1 MSKILYMWVQ
11 ESENEFIK
19 GKGFNIGGPYF
30 YKYDVEEKRLTC
42 QGKKGYIEGFW
53 GENISDLCSVVGI
66 NGAGKSTLLFEIM
79 MFILKADNNKRIVV
93 YQIEGKIFY
102 THNLE
107 YEIIVEP
114 KIEKREIK
122 AGEIGEP
129 IFVSNSMEEVFKG
142 SGEVRTGIGRYIL
155 NDASLAIEGEKLI
168 GDFQLENGIWDTD
181 EDVRRNQLH
190 TLADLKEI
198 GRYENL
204 DNLFK
209 VYFLA
214 NASLS
219 KYGMEKWGKVIIR
232 FNYCDFK
239 KRRKFLNKISR
250 DLIRKKEIFFDELKL
265 LFYMEIQFFYGN
277 TIYEGLRELKIEDIY
292 GIREEVK
299 KIALKNDKKVQ
310 DMEDYFV
317 SAANEII
324 DFHAILSKGVQG
336 KDNIGSYFQIEF
348 SECKK
353 ILKQI
358 FTAVQEKKPSFLLRY
373 FSFELEK
380 RASGEDALIKLYS
393 RIYWVFS
400 SKSCRKNNILFIDE
414 IDLYMHPKWQRIL
427 INRLVNDIGE
437 VLGKNNKVQI
447 IFTTHS
453 PIILSDIPKA
463 NILFLRNEKGKCIVE
478 NNKEHKQTFGNNVHT
493 LFLDSFFLDA
503 EGTIGEYAEKKIN
516 DAIQMLR
523 KGKISGTSAIEIKNV
538 IECVGDPLI
547 NKKLMILYKEM
558 TGEDVDIKKIENSVG
573 INVVDS
579 MILML
584 KEQIENLQKSI
595 YDLEKMKNDKNTTI

>member
-1 MSKILYMWVQ
+1 MNKILYMWVQ
-11 ESENEFIK
+11 RSENGFIK
-19 GKGFNIGGPYF
+19 EKGFNIGGRYF
-30 YKYDVEEKRLTC
+30 YKYDVVEKRLAC
-42 QGKKGYIEGFW
+42 QEKKGYIEGFW
-53 GENISDLCSVVGI
+53 GENISELSSVVGT
-66 NGAGKSTLLFEIM
+66 NGAGKSTLLSEIIL
-79 MFILKADNNKRIVV
+79 FILKADSNKRIVV

-107 YEIIVEP
+107 YEIAVEP
-114 KIEKREIK
+114 KIEKRDIK

-129 IFVSNSMEEVFKG
+129 IFISNSIEQIFKWN
-142 SGEVRTGIGRYIL
+142 GEIKNIIGRYIL

-168 GDFQLENGIWDTD
+168 GNFQLENGRWDTD
-181 EDVRRNQLH
+181 EGVRRNQLH
-190 TLADLKEI
+190 TLADLKET

-239 KRRKFLNKISR
+239 KNRKFLNKISE
-250 DLIRKKEIFFDELKL
+250 DLIRKRETFFDEIKL
-265 LFYMEIQFFYGN
+265 LFYMEIQFFYNNG
-277 TIYEGLRELKIEDIY
+277 IYKGLRELRIEDIS

-299 KIALKNDKKVQ
+299 KIALENGTKVQ

-393 RIYWVFS
+393 RIY
-400 SKSCRKNNILFIDE
+400 L
-414 IDLYMHPKWQRIL
+414 L
-427 INRLVNDIGE
+427 
-437 VLGKNNKVQI
+437 
-447 IFTTHS
+447 
-453 PIILSDIPKA
+453 
-463 NILFLRNEKGKCIVE
+463 
-478 NNKEHKQTFGNNVHT
+478 
-493 LFLDSFFLDA
+493 
-503 EGTIGEYAEKKIN
+503 
-516 DAIQMLR
+516 
-523 KGKISGTSAIEIKNV
+523 TS
-538 IECVGDPLI
+538 
-547 NKKLMILYKEM
+547 
-558 TGEDVDIKKIENSVG
+558 
-573 INVVDS
+573 
-579 MILML
+579 
-584 KEQIENLQKSI
+584 
-595 YDLEKMKNDKNTTI
+595 